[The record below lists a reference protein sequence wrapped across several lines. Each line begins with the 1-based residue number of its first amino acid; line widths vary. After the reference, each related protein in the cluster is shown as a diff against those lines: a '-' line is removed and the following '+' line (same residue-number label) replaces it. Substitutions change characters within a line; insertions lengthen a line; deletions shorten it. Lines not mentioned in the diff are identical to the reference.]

1 MSSSSVTSPWSN
13 PERFA
18 AIQRYRRQS
27 AAMGRAATGLIVELA
42 AVRPG
47 MRVLDVATGTGE
59 PALSLAPL
67 LDPLGEV
74 IGIDTS
80 AEALETARQRAEE
93 RHLRNA
99 RFQQA
104 DVHNLPFAEGD
115 FDVIT
120 SRLGIMFFTDLG
132 RALEEMRRV
141 LCPGG
146 HIVLLAWGAME
157 QSHYFS
163 TTLGT
168 ILKAVPGSCLP
179 PQGEAVFKFAD
190 PGTLSLA
197 MRAASFRDV
206 REESRAIPWAWPGTP
221 EELWDYFRTAIVPFR
236 PLLDSIPPDRRL
248 AVDTKVLA
256 AIHQHY
262 DGKQVNFESRFV
274 VVTAVK

>member
-1 MSSSSVTSPWSN
+1 
-13 PERFA
+13 
-18 AIQRYRRQS
+18 
-27 AAMGRAATGLIVELA
+27 MGRATTEAVVELA
-42 AVRPG
+42 NVRPG

-67 LDPLGEV
+67 VDPLGEV
-74 IGIDTS
+74 IGIDT
-80 AEALETARQRAEE
+80 AVEALKTARQRAEE
-93 RHLRNA
+93 RHLVNV

-104 DVHNLPFAEGD
+104 DVHSLPFPDAA

-120 SRLGIMFFTDLG
+120 SRLGVMFFSDVG
-132 RALEEMRRV
+132 RAMEEMRRV

-146 HIVLLAWGAME
+146 HIVLLAWGPME

-168 ILKAVPGSCLP
+168 ILQALSGSALP
-179 PQGEAVFKFAD
+179 AEGATVFKFAE

-206 REESRAIPWAWPGTP
+206 REESRAIPWTWPGTP
-221 EELWDYFRTAIVPFR
+221 EELWDYFRSAIVPFY
-236 PLLDSIPPDRRL
+236 PLLESIPAERRS
-248 AVDTKVLA
+248 AIDTKVLA

-262 DGKQVNFESRFV
+262 DGEQVNFESRFV
-274 VVTAVK
+274 AVTAIR

>member
-1 MSSSSVTSPWSN
+1 MSSFVTSPWSSAQ
-13 PERFA
+13 RLA
-18 AIQRYRRQS
+18 AIQQYRRQT
-27 AAMGRAATGLIVELA
+27 AAMGRAATQAVVELA
-42 AVRPG
+42 GVRPG

-59 PALSLAPL
+59 PAISLAPL
-67 LDPLGEV
+67 ADPLGEV

-80 AEALETARQRAEE
+80 AEALETACQRAEE
-93 RHLRNA
+93 RHLLNL

-104 DVHNLPFAEGD
+104 DVHALPFPDGA

-120 SRLGIMFFTDLG
+120 SRLGVMFFSDLA
-132 RALEEMRRV
+132 RAMEEMRRV

-146 HIVLLAWGAME
+146 HIVLLAWGPME

-168 ILKAVPGSCLP
+168 ILEALPGSSLSP
-179 PQGEAVFKFAD
+179 EAAAVFKFAE

-206 REESRAIPWAWPGTP
+206 REESRAIPWTWAGTP
-221 EELWDYFRTAIVPFR
+221 EELWDYFQAAIVPFR
-236 PLLDSIPPDRRL
+236 GLLDSIPADRRS
-248 AVDTKVLA
+248 AIDTKVLA